1 MRSAVATSALLVVL
15 NLFVAAGGTVA
26 ATDPATQA
34 LAYLSVQQAANG
46 SIAGSAGPTEDFVL
60 GAAAAG
66 FDPNTLGSCAG
77 TTAFQYLA
85 AGVTAETATAGGTAK
100 LLLAVLAGRL
110 DPTAFAGHNLRTKL
124 TTFYN
129 AGTGAFGDGSTFGQA
144 LSILALKGDGQA
156 IPAAAV
162 TELKGLQDTDGS
174 WNYQAAANSVAGDS
188 NSTAVAI
195 EGLIAAGV
203 PAADVS
209 MTKAITYL
217 HTQQNTDGGFTYS
230 APGSSDPDSDA
241 LVIQAIVALGQN
253 PTAVTWTVGG
263 KTVMDDLLSRQASNG
278 GFTFPGNPGPDAFT
292 TSQVPAGLKQVPLP
306 GTTTWVTGTKVPGVT
321 CPPAAPAPTATP
333 RVTPAPTAARAAVTP
348 PPTSTTGSSSGGSDG
363 PIPPATWLI
372 TALLAAAA
380 GSVVLGRRMRP
391 QAR

>member
-15 NLFVAAGGTVA
+15 NLFAAAGGTVA
-26 ATDPATQA
+26 ATDPATRA
-34 LAYLSVQQAANG
+34 LAYLSVQQAADG

-66 FDPNTLGSCAG
+66 FDPNTLVSCGG
-77 TTAFQYLA
+77 TSAFQYLA
-85 AGVTAETATAGGTAK
+85 AGATAETATAGGTAK
-100 LLLAVLAGRL
+100 LLLAALAGRL
-110 DPTAFAGHNLRTKL
+110 DPTAFAGHDLRTRL
-124 TTFYN
+124 TTFLN
-129 AGTGAFGDGSTFGQA
+129 AGTGAFGDGSTFGQS

-195 EGLIAAGV
+195 EALIAAGV
-203 PAADVS
+203 PAADAS

-217 HTQQNTDGGFTYS
+217 HTQQNADGGFTYS

-241 LVIQAIVALGQN
+241 LVIQALVALGEN
-253 PTAVTWTVGG
+253 PTGATWTVGG

-306 GTTTWVTGTKVPGVT
+306 GTTAWVAGTKVPGVT

-333 RVTPAPTAARAAVTP
+333 RVSAAPTPARAAVTP
-348 PPTSTTGSSSGGSDG
+348 PPTSTAGSPSGGTPG
-363 PIPPATWLI
+363 PIQPAAWLSMI
-372 TALLAAAA
+372 LLATVS
-380 GSVVLGRRMRP
+380 GSLMLGRRTR
-391 QAR
+391 RRDR